1 MFLTSDAFH
10 FMSESN
16 RLFTTVLKELIIIL
30 KLLWVIIYK
39 IQNVII
45 RAYKTKLIP
54 IYKIKRRL

>member
-30 KLLWVIIYK
+30 KL
-39 IQNVII
+39 Q
-45 RAYKTKLIP
+45 
-54 IYKIKRRL
+54 